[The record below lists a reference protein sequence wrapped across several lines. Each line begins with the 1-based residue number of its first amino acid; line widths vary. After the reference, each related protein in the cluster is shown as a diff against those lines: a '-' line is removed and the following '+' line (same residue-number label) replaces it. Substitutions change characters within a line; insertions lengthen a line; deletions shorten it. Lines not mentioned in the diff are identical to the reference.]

1 MSGLSKLFA
10 LGFAVVALGLA
21 LTPSA
26 SAQDRAPRLL
36 RAWEDPV
43 KLADGSEAVYR
54 YEVTY
59 DYDAGITL
67 RRAYD
72 EAGALVETVELSPP
86 TAPLPQEIEEAL
98 AIVQA
103 DAAISGLAARSGA
116 RIEGGFILFG
126 DQHPAC
132 AAPAR
137 CLQFDVMSADRIES
151 LRFVVVDLRSKTIVE
166 RDLFPDL

>member
-1 MSGLSKLFA
+1 MSGLCKLLA
-10 LGFAVVALGLA
+10 LGFAAAALGLA
-21 LTPSA
+21 LAPAA

-59 DYDAGITL
+59 DYDTGLTL
-67 RRAYD
+67 RHAYD
-72 EAGALVETVELSPP
+72 ESGALVETVELSPP

-98 AIVQA
+98 AIVHA
-103 DAAISGLAARSGA
+103 DEAVSGLAARSGA

-137 CLQFDVMSADRIES
+137 CLQFDVMTPDRTES
-151 LRFVVVDLRSKTIVE
+151 LRFVVVDLRTGTIVE
-166 RDLFPDL
+166 RNLFPDL